1 MAVKAKAEITLA
13 TIRDVQSVTR
23 YYLLQSSTS
32 SIPSKPTAN
41 PPGGS
46 WVKTEPSYTSGS
58 TNSLYFTDLTVFS
71 DGTFVYSDVSLSS
84 SYEAAKAAYN
94 KAVSAEGTANSAS
107 DKVDNLQV
115 GGRNLILNTL
125 YPDATGSNLKR
136 PHIFGQI
143 SNTGGRGTCTVAE
156 HGIRFTCTSENWQYI
171 YFGASA
177 NSATPSM
184 LGLEAGETYTL
195 SADLS
200 WKILSSE
207 EGMADTATRYMGAM
221 LFYSTVESGS
231 WSAIDTIDG
240 FPITQAEKGTEMSG
254 RLEYTFTV
262 PLTAKRLYL
271 GIRSG
276 DANANHYAVGDY
288 IEARNLKLEKGNK
301 ATGWT
306 PAPEDLDASLSE
318 ARSLANA
325 AQNTA
330 DTALSEAV
338 EYVVGTQT
346 EVTGTW
352 TGVTREVALTAGKTI
367 AYKLPFAG
375 SGNASLKLALA
386 DGSETDL
393 IPVYLNTTRVTT
405 HFGAGSVINMTY
417 DGESWR
423 ASSIPNTNTNY
434 YDRRLHNTAIK
445 AAAAVTKAHLIAGTA
460 DGYKNFAASL
470 AFDLAYPILYASAAI
485 SANTTAKTAYEAMPD
500 VNFSTTGTI
509 ESGTAAKILWLKGT
523 VEGNTFTIAE
533 SNWLTTVVPTEEDG
547 MYYIPLG
554 VMSSTTVGYFATSD
568 RLYAFVDGAFQPLDN
583 ASRKLAEKARE
594 EVVDAEERVRTY
606 AESAVSQKADEI
618 EISISTVTGTLA
630 AGIQDC
636 QESIAQTDEALND
649 SVDTLTQRI
658 SDQEDALLDYKH
670 ETSTYFRFNTD
681 GLNIGKQEDGDE
693 SPYSI
698 NIDNEKMA
706 FLQNGTEIAYVQ
718 YNKMHI
724 NAIEAMDRLSVGA
737 AADGGY
743 FDFISTEYGMGV
755 KWRAVNQSNG
765 ASLNMMRAGLRVMA
779 KRAEEYEAVQDEEG
793 VFKVDFGGED
803 K

>member
-58 TNSLYFTDLTVFS
+58 TNSLYFTDLTVFT
-71 DGTFVYSDVSLSS
+71 DGSFSYSDVSLSS

-94 KAVSAEGTANSAS
+94 RAVAAEGTAS
-107 DKVDNLQV
+107 
-115 GGRNLILNTL
+115 
-125 YPDATGSNLKR
+125 
-136 PHIFGQI
+136 
-143 SNTGGRGTCTVAE
+143 
-156 HGIRFTCTSENWQYI
+156 
-171 YFGASA
+171 
-177 NSATPSM
+177 
-184 LGLEAGETYTL
+184 
-195 SADLS
+195 
-200 WKILSSE
+200 
-207 EGMADTATRYMGAM
+207 
-221 LFYSTVESGS
+221 
-231 WSAIDTIDG
+231 
-240 FPITQAEKGTEMSG
+240 
-254 RLEYTFTV
+254 
-262 PLTAKRLYL
+262 
-271 GIRSG
+271 
-276 DANANHYAVGDY
+276 
-288 IEARNLKLEKGNK
+288 
-301 ATGWT
+301 
-306 PAPEDLDASLSE
+306 
-318 ARSLANA
+318 
-325 AQNTA
+325 
-330 DTALSEAV
+330 TALAQSV
-338 EYVVGTQT
+338 EYIVGTQT
-346 EVTGTW
+346 AVTGNW
-352 TGVTREVALTAGKTI
+352 TGVSVDGALYAGKTI
-367 AYKLPFAG
+367 AYKLPYAG
-375 SGNASLKLALA
+375 SGNASLKLTLA
-386 DGSETDL
+386 NGSETEL
-393 IPVYLNTTRVTT
+393 VPVYLNTTRVTT
-405 HFGAGSVINMTY
+405 HFGAGAVINMTY
-417 DGESWR
+417 DGTAWR
-423 ASSIPNTNTNY
+423 AASIPNSNN
-434 YDRRLHNTAIK
+434 YDRRLHNSAIK
-445 AAAAVTKAHLIAGTA
+445 AAAAVTAAHLIAGKA
-460 DGYKNFAASL
+460 DGYKMLAASL

-485 SANTTAKTAYEAMPD
+485 SANATAKSAYEALPD

-509 ESGTAAKILWLKGT
+509 QSGAANKILWLKGT

-533 SNWLTTVVPTEEDG
+533 GNWLTTVVPAEDDG

-554 VMSSTTVGYFATSD
+554 VMSSTTTGYFASSD
-568 RLYAFVDGAFQPLDN
+568 RLYAFVDDAFQPLDN

-606 AESAVSQKADEI
+606 TESAVSQKADEI

-636 QESIAQTDEALND
+636 QESIAQTDEALAD

-698 NIDNEKMA
+698 NIDNEKMG
-706 FLQNGTEIAYVQ
+706 FLQNGVEIAYVQ

-765 ASLNMMRAGLRVMA
+765 ASLNMMRVMA
-779 KRAEEYEAVQDEEG
+779 KKAAEYEAVRDEVG

-803 K
+803 T

>member
-41 PPGGS
+41 PPTGS

-58 TNSLYFTDLTVFS
+58 TNSLYFTDLTVFT
-71 DGTFVYSDVSLSS
+71 DGSFSYSDVSLSS

-94 KAVSAEGTANSAS
+94 KAVAAEGTAS
-107 DKVDNLQV
+107 
-115 GGRNLILNTL
+115 
-125 YPDATGSNLKR
+125 
-136 PHIFGQI
+136 
-143 SNTGGRGTCTVAE
+143 
-156 HGIRFTCTSENWQYI
+156 
-171 YFGASA
+171 
-177 NSATPSM
+177 
-184 LGLEAGETYTL
+184 
-195 SADLS
+195 
-200 WKILSSE
+200 
-207 EGMADTATRYMGAM
+207 
-221 LFYSTVESGS
+221 
-231 WSAIDTIDG
+231 
-240 FPITQAEKGTEMSG
+240 
-254 RLEYTFTV
+254 
-262 PLTAKRLYL
+262 
-271 GIRSG
+271 
-276 DANANHYAVGDY
+276 
-288 IEARNLKLEKGNK
+288 
-301 ATGWT
+301 
-306 PAPEDLDASLSE
+306 
-318 ARSLANA
+318 
-325 AQNTA
+325 
-330 DTALSEAV
+330 TALAQSV
-338 EYVVGTQT
+338 EYIVGTQT
-346 EVTGTW
+346 AVTGNW
-352 TGVTREVALTAGKTI
+352 TGVSVDGALYAGKTI
-367 AYKLPFAG
+367 AYKLPYAG
-375 SGNASLKLALA
+375 SGNASLKLTLA
-386 DGSETDL
+386 NGSETEL
-393 IPVYLNTTRVTT
+393 VPVYLNTTRVTT
-405 HFGAGSVINMTY
+405 HFGAGAVINMTY
-417 DGESWR
+417 DGTAWR
-423 ASSIPNTNTNY
+423 AASIPNSNN
-434 YDRRLHNTAIK
+434 YDRRLHNSAIK
-445 AAAAVTKAHLIAGTA
+445 AAAAVTAAHLIAGKA
-460 DGYKNFAASL
+460 DGYKMLAASL

-485 SANTTAKTAYEAMPD
+485 SANATAKSAYEALPD

-509 ESGTAAKILWLKGT
+509 QSGAANKSLWLKGT

-533 SNWLTTVVPTEEDG
+533 GNWLTTVVPVEDDG

-554 VMSSTTVGYFATSD
+554 VMSSTTTGYFASSD
-568 RLYAFVDGAFQPLDN
+568 RLYAFVDDAFQPLDN

-606 AESAVSQKADEI
+606 TESAVSQKADEI

-636 QESIAQTDEALND
+636 QESIAQTDEALAD

-698 NIDNEKMA
+698 NIDNEKMG
-706 FLQNGTEIAYVQ
+706 FLQNGVEIAYVQ

-765 ASLNMMRAGLRVMA
+765 ASLNMMRVMA
-779 KRAEEYEAVQDEEG
+779 KKAAEYEAVRDEVG

-803 K
+803 T

>member
-32 SIPSKPTAN
+32 SMPSKPNAN

-58 TNSLYFTDLTVFS
+58 TNSLYFTDLTVFTDAS
-71 DGTFVYSDVSLSS
+71 FSYSDVSLSS

-94 KAVSAEGTANSAS
+94 KAVAAEGTASSA
-107 DKVDNLQV
+107 
-115 GGRNLILNTL
+115 
-125 YPDATGSNLKR
+125 
-136 PHIFGQI
+136 
-143 SNTGGRGTCTVAE
+143 
-156 HGIRFTCTSENWQYI
+156 
-171 YFGASA
+171 
-177 NSATPSM
+177 
-184 LGLEAGETYTL
+184 
-195 SADLS
+195 
-200 WKILSSE
+200 
-207 EGMADTATRYMGAM
+207 
-221 LFYSTVESGS
+221 
-231 WSAIDTIDG
+231 
-240 FPITQAEKGTEMSG
+240 
-254 RLEYTFTV
+254 
-262 PLTAKRLYL
+262 
-271 GIRSG
+271 
-276 DANANHYAVGDY
+276 
-288 IEARNLKLEKGNK
+288 
-301 ATGWT
+301 
-306 PAPEDLDASLSE
+306 
-318 ARSLANA
+318 LA
-325 AQNTA
+325 Q
-330 DTALSEAV
+330 SV
-338 EYVVGTQT
+338 EYIVGTQT
-346 EVTGTW
+346 AATGSW
-352 TGVTREVALTAGKTI
+352 KGVSTDAALYAGKTI
-367 AYKLPFAG
+367 AYKLPYAG
-375 SGNASLKLALA
+375 SGNASLTLTLA
-386 DGSETDL
+386 DGSATAA

-405 HFGAGSVINMTY
+405 HFGAGCVINMTY
-417 DGESWR
+417 DGTNWR
-423 ASSIPNTNTNY
+423 AASIPNSNT
-434 YDRRLHNTAIK
+434 YDRVLHNTAIK
-445 AAAAVTKAHLIAGTA
+445 AAAAVTKAHLIAGNA
-460 DGYKNFAASL
+460 DGYKNLAASL
-470 AFDLAYPILYASAAI
+470 MFDLAYPILYASEAI
-485 SANTTAKTAYEAMPD
+485 VANATAKTTYEAIPD

-509 ESGTAAKILWLKGT
+509 ESGTAAKILWLKGE
-523 VEGNTFTIAE
+523 VEDNHFTIAA

-547 MYYIPLG
+547 MNYIPLG
-554 VMSSTTVGYFATSD
+554 VMSSATVGYFTSSD

-681 GLNIGKQEDGDE
+681 GLNIGKQQDGDE

-698 NIDNEKMA
+698 NIDNEKMG
-706 FLQNGTEIAYVQ
+706 FLQNGVEIAYVQ

-765 ASLNMMRAGLRVMA
+765 TSLNMMRAGMKMMA
-779 KRAEEYEAVQDEEG
+779 KRAEEYKAVLDEDG
-793 VFKVDFGGED
+793 LFKADFGGNER
-803 K
+803 

>member
-143 SNTGGRGTCTVAE
+143 SNTGGRGTCMVAE
-156 HGIRFTCTSENWQYI
+156 HGIRFTTTSENWQYI

-177 NSATPSM
+177 NSAEPCM

-207 EGMADTATRYMGAM
+207 AGMADTATRYMGGM
-221 LFYSTVESGS
+221 LWYSTVDSGS
-231 WSAIDTIDG
+231 FSSIGTIED
-240 FPITQAEKGTEMSG
+240 FPITQADKGTEMSG

-271 GIRSG
+271 GIRST

-301 ATGWT
+301 ATDWT
-306 PAPEDLDASLSE
+306 PAPEDLDA
-318 ARSLANA
+318 AVTA
-325 AQNTA
+325 AKQTA
-330 DTALSEAV
+330 DTALAQSV
-338 EYVVGTQT
+338 EYIIGTQT
-346 EVTGTW
+346 EATGTW
-352 TGVTREVALTAGKTI
+352 TGVSLDTALYEGKTI
-367 AYKLPFAG
+367 AYKLPYAG
-375 SGNASLKLALA
+375 SGNASLVLTLA
-386 DGSETDL
+386 DGTQTEAV
-393 IPVYLNTTRVTT
+393 PVYMNNTRVTT
-405 HFGAGSVINMTY
+405 HYPQYTVIKMTY
-417 DGESWR
+417 DGAAWR
-423 ASSIPNTNTNY
+423 TDNYYTNSNN
-434 YDRRLHNTAIK
+434 YDRRLHNSAIK
-445 AAAAVTKAHLIAGTA
+445 AAAAVTKAHLIAGTEA
-460 DGYKNFAASL
+460 GYKNFAASL

-485 SANTTAKTAYEAMPD
+485 SANATAKTAYEAIPD

-523 VEGNTFTIAE
+523 VEGNIFTIAA

-554 VMSSTTVGYFATSD
+554 VMSSATAGYFATSD

-698 NIDNEKMA
+698 NIDNEKMG
-706 FLQNGTEIAYVQ
+706 FLQNGVEIAYVQ

-765 ASLNMMRAGLRVMA
+765 ASLNMMRAGMKVMA
-779 KRAEEYEAVQDEEG
+779 KKAAEYEAVHDEDG

>member
-32 SIPSKPTAN
+32 SMPSKPTAN
-41 PPGGS
+41 PPTGS

-58 TNSLYFTDLTVFS
+58 TNSLYLTDLTVFT
-71 DGTFVYSDVSLSS
+71 DGSFSYSDVSLSS

-94 KAVSAEGTANSAS
+94 KAVAAEGKAS
-107 DKVDNLQV
+107 
-115 GGRNLILNTL
+115 
-125 YPDATGSNLKR
+125 
-136 PHIFGQI
+136 
-143 SNTGGRGTCTVAE
+143 
-156 HGIRFTCTSENWQYI
+156 
-171 YFGASA
+171 
-177 NSATPSM
+177 
-184 LGLEAGETYTL
+184 
-195 SADLS
+195 
-200 WKILSSE
+200 
-207 EGMADTATRYMGAM
+207 
-221 LFYSTVESGS
+221 
-231 WSAIDTIDG
+231 
-240 FPITQAEKGTEMSG
+240 
-254 RLEYTFTV
+254 
-262 PLTAKRLYL
+262 
-271 GIRSG
+271 
-276 DANANHYAVGDY
+276 
-288 IEARNLKLEKGNK
+288 
-301 ATGWT
+301 
-306 PAPEDLDASLSE
+306 
-318 ARSLANA
+318 
-325 AQNTA
+325 
-330 DTALSEAV
+330 TALAQSV
-338 EYVVGTQT
+338 EYIVGTQT
-346 EVTGTW
+346 AVTGNW
-352 TGVTREVALTAGKTI
+352 TGVSVDGALYAGKTI
-367 AYKLPFAG
+367 AYKLPYAG
-375 SGNASLKLALA
+375 SGNASLKLTLA
-386 DGSETDL
+386 NGSETEL
-393 IPVYLNTTRVTT
+393 VPVYLNTTRVTT
-405 HFGAGSVINMTY
+405 HFGAGAVINMTY
-417 DGESWR
+417 DGTAWR
-423 ASSIPNTNTNY
+423 AASIPNSNN
-434 YDRRLHNTAIK
+434 YDRRLHNSAIK
-445 AAAAVTKAHLIAGTA
+445 AAAAVTAAHLIAGKA
-460 DGYKNFAASL
+460 DGYKMLAASL

-485 SANTTAKTAYEAMPD
+485 SANATAKSSYEALPD

-509 ESGTAAKILWLKGT
+509 QSGAANKILWLKGT

-533 SNWLTTVVPTEEDG
+533 GNWLTTVVPVEDDG

-554 VMSSTTVGYFATSD
+554 VMSSTTTGYFASSD
-568 RLYAFVDGAFQPLDN
+568 RLYAFVDDAFQPLDN

-606 AESAVSQKADEI
+606 TESAVSQKADEI

-636 QESIAQTDEALND
+636 QESIAQTDETLAD

-698 NIDNEKMA
+698 NIDNEKMG
-706 FLQNGTEIAYVQ
+706 FLQNGVEIAYVQ

-765 ASLNMMRAGLRVMA
+765 ASLNMMRVMA
-779 KRAEEYEAVQDEEG
+779 KKAAEYVAVRDEVG

-803 K
+803 T

>member
-32 SIPSKPTAN
+32 SIPSKPTVN
-41 PPGGS
+41 PPGGT

-58 TNSLYFTDLTVFS
+58 TNSLYFTDLTVFT
-71 DGTFVYSDVSLSS
+71 DGSFSYSDVSLSS

-107 DKVDNLQV
+107 EKVDNLQV

-156 HGIRFTCTSENWQYI
+156 HGIRFTTTSENWQYI

-177 NSATPSM
+177 NSAEPCM

-207 EGMADTATRYMGAM
+207 AGMADTATRYIGGM
-221 LFYSTVESGS
+221 LWYSTVESGS
-231 WSAIDTIDG
+231 FSSIGSIED
-240 FPITQAEKGTEMSG
+240 FPITQADKGTEMSG

-271 GIRSG
+271 GIRST

-301 ATGWT
+301 ATDWT
-306 PAPEDLDASLSE
+306 PAPEDLDSAVT
-318 ARSLANA
+318 A
-325 AQNTA
+325 AKQTA
-330 DTALSEAV
+330 DTALAQSV
-338 EYVVGTQT
+338 EYIVGTQT
-346 EVTGTW
+346 EATGTW
-352 TGVTREVALTAGKTI
+352 TGVSLDTALYEGKTI

-375 SGNASLKLALA
+375 SGNASLILTLA
-386 DGSETDL
+386 DGSQTEAM
-393 IPVYLNTTRVTT
+393 PVYMNNTRVTT
-405 HFGAGSVINMTY
+405 HYPQYTVIKMTFDGAA
-417 DGESWR
+417 WR
-423 ASSIPNTNTNY
+423 TDNYYTNSNN
-434 YDRRLHNTAIK
+434 YDRRLHNSAIK

-460 DGYKNFAASL
+460 EGYKNFAASL
-470 AFDLAYPILYASAAI
+470 EFDLAYPILYASAAI
-485 SANTTAKTAYEAMPD
+485 SANSTAKTAYEAIPD
-500 VNFSTTGTI
+500 VNFSTTGAI

-523 VEGNTFTIAE
+523 VEGNTFTIAA

-554 VMSSTTVGYFATSD
+554 VMSSATAGYFATSD
-568 RLYAFVDGAFQPLDN
+568 RLYAYVDGAFQPLDN

-698 NIDNEKMA
+698 NIDNEKMG
-706 FLQNGTEIAYVQ
+706 FLQNGVEIAYVQ

-765 ASLNMMRAGLRVMA
+765 ASLNMMRAGMKVIA
-779 KRAEEYEAVQDEEG
+779 KKAAEYEAVHDEDG

>member
-32 SIPSKPTAN
+32 SMPSKPTAN
-41 PPGGS
+41 PPTGS

-58 TNSLYFTDLTVFS
+58 TNSLYLTDLTVFT
-71 DGTFVYSDVSLSS
+71 DGSFSYSDVSLSS
-84 SYEAAKAAYN
+84 SYEAAKSAYN
-94 KAVSAEGTANSAS
+94 KAVTAEGTAS
-107 DKVDNLQV
+107 
-115 GGRNLILNTL
+115 
-125 YPDATGSNLKR
+125 
-136 PHIFGQI
+136 
-143 SNTGGRGTCTVAE
+143 
-156 HGIRFTCTSENWQYI
+156 
-171 YFGASA
+171 
-177 NSATPSM
+177 
-184 LGLEAGETYTL
+184 
-195 SADLS
+195 
-200 WKILSSE
+200 
-207 EGMADTATRYMGAM
+207 
-221 LFYSTVESGS
+221 
-231 WSAIDTIDG
+231 
-240 FPITQAEKGTEMSG
+240 
-254 RLEYTFTV
+254 
-262 PLTAKRLYL
+262 
-271 GIRSG
+271 
-276 DANANHYAVGDY
+276 
-288 IEARNLKLEKGNK
+288 
-301 ATGWT
+301 
-306 PAPEDLDASLSE
+306 
-318 ARSLANA
+318 
-325 AQNTA
+325 
-330 DTALSEAV
+330 TALAQSV
-338 EYVVGTQT
+338 EYIVGTQT
-346 EVTGTW
+346 AVTGNW
-352 TGVTREVALTAGKTI
+352 TGVSVDGALYAGKTI
-367 AYKLPFAG
+367 AYKLPYAG
-375 SGNASLKLALA
+375 SGNASLKLTLA
-386 DGSETDL
+386 NGSETEL
-393 IPVYLNTTRVTT
+393 VPVYLNTTRVTT
-405 HFGAGSVINMTY
+405 HFGAGAVINMTY
-417 DGESWR
+417 DGTAWR
-423 ASSIPNTNTNY
+423 AASIPNSNN
-434 YDRRLHNTAIK
+434 YDRRLHNSAIK
-445 AAAAVTKAHLIAGTA
+445 AAAAVTAAHLIAGKA
-460 DGYKNFAASL
+460 DGYKMLAASL

-485 SANTTAKTAYEAMPD
+485 SANATAKSAYEALPD

-509 ESGTAAKILWLKGT
+509 QSGAANKILWLKGT

-533 SNWLTTVVPTEEDG
+533 GNWLTTVVPVEDDG

-554 VMSSTTVGYFATSD
+554 VMSSTTTGYFASSD

-606 AESAVSQKADEI
+606 TESAVSQKADEI

-636 QESIAQTDEALND
+636 QESIAQTDEALAD

-698 NIDNEKMA
+698 NIDNEKMG
-706 FLQNGTEIAYVQ
+706 FLQNGVEIAYVQ

-765 ASLNMMRAGLRVMA
+765 ASLNMMRVMA
-779 KRAEEYEAVQDEEG
+779 KKAAEYEAVRDEVG

-803 K
+803 T

>member
-58 TNSLYFTDLTVFS
+58 TNSLYFTDLTVFTDS
-71 DGTFVYSDVSLSS
+71 SFSYSDVSLSS

-94 KAVSAEGTANSAS
+94 KAVSAEGTANNAS
-107 DKVDNLQV
+107 EKVDNLQV

-125 YPDATGSNLKR
+125 YPNATGSNLKR

-143 SNTGGRGTCTVAE
+143 SNTSGRGTASVAE
-156 HGIRFTCTSENWQYI
+156 HGIRFTTTSENWQYI
-171 YFGASA
+171 YFGSSS
-177 NSATPSM
+177 NTATPCM

-207 EGMADTATRYMGAM
+207 AGMADTETRYMGAM
-221 LFYSTVESGS
+221 LFCSTVESGS
-231 WSAIDTIDG
+231 WSAIGTIDG
-240 FPITQAEKGTEMSG
+240 FPITQADKGTEMSG

-262 PLTAKRLYL
+262 PMTAKRLYL

-276 DANANHYAVGDY
+276 DSNASHYGVGDY

-301 ATGWT
+301 ATDWT
-306 PAPEDLDASLSE
+306 PAPEDLDA
-318 ARSLANA
+318 AVTA

-338 EYVVGTQT
+338 EYVIGTQT

-375 SGNASLKLALA
+375 SGNASLKLTLA

-434 YDRRLHNTAIK
+434 YDRRLHNSAIK

-460 DGYKNFAASL
+460 DGYRNFAASL

-485 SANTTAKTAYEAMPD
+485 SANATAKTAYEAMPD

-509 ESGTAAKILWLKGT
+509 ESGTAAKLLWLKGE
-523 VEGNTFTIAE
+523 VQGNTFTIADT
-533 SNWLTTVVPTEEDG
+533 NWLTTVVPTEEDG

-554 VMSSTTVGYFATSD
+554 VMSSATAGYLATSD

-594 EVVDAEERVRTY
+594 EVVDAEERVRIY

-630 AGIQDC
+630 AGIQNC
-636 QESIAQTDEALND
+636 QESIAQTDETLTG
-649 SVDTLTQRI
+649 SLDTLTQRI

-670 ETSTYFRFNTD
+670 EASTYFRFNTN

-698 NIDNEKMA
+698 NIDNEKMG
-706 FLQNGTEIAYVQ
+706 FLQNGQEIAYVQ

-743 FDFISTEYGMGV
+743 FDFISTEFGMGI
-755 KWRAVNQSNG
+755 KWRAVANPT
-765 ASLNMMRAGLRVMA
+765 
-779 KRAEEYEAVQDEEG
+779 ET
-793 VFKVDFGGED
+793 
-803 K
+803 

>member
-58 TNSLYFTDLTVFS
+58 TNSLYFTDLTVFT
-71 DGTFVYSDVSLSS
+71 DGSFSYSDVSLSS

-94 KAVSAEGTANSAS
+94 KAVSAEGTANNAS
-107 DKVDNLQV
+107 EKVDNLQV

-125 YPDATGSNLKR
+125 YPNATGSNLKR

-143 SNTGGRGTCTVAE
+143 SNTSGRGTASVAE
-156 HGIRFTCTSENWQYI
+156 HGIRFTTTSENWQYI
-171 YFGASA
+171 YFGSSS
-177 NSATPSM
+177 NTATPCM

-207 EGMADTATRYMGAM
+207 AGMADTETRYMGAM
-221 LFYSTVESGS
+221 LFCSTVESGS
-231 WSAIDTIDG
+231 WSAIGTIDG
-240 FPITQAEKGTEMSG
+240 FPITQADKGTEMSG

-262 PLTAKRLYL
+262 PMTAKRLYL

-276 DANANHYAVGDY
+276 DSNAGHYGVGDY

-301 ATGWT
+301 ATDWT
-306 PAPEDLDASLSE
+306 PAPEDLDA
-318 ARSLANA
+318 AVTA

-338 EYVVGTQT
+338 EYVIGTQT

-375 SGNASLKLALA
+375 SGNASLKLTLA

-434 YDRRLHNTAIK
+434 YDRRLHNSAIK

-460 DGYKNFAASL
+460 DGYRNFAASL

-485 SANTTAKTAYEAMPD
+485 NANATAKTAYEAMPD

-509 ESGTAAKILWLKGT
+509 ESGTAAKLLWLKGE
-523 VEGNTFTIAE
+523 VEGNTFTIADT
-533 SNWLTTVVPTEEDG
+533 NWLTTVVPTEEDG

-554 VMSSTTVGYFATSD
+554 VMSSATAGYFATSD

-594 EVVDAEERVRTY
+594 EVVDAEARARIY

-630 AGIQDC
+630 AGIQNC
-636 QESIAQTDEALND
+636 QESIAQTDETLTG
-649 SVDTLTQRI
+649 SLDTLTQRI

-670 ETSTYFRFNTD
+670 EASTYFRFNTN

-698 NIDNEKMA
+698 NIDNEKMG
-706 FLQNGTEIAYVQ
+706 FLQNGQEIAYVQ

-743 FDFISTEYGMGV
+743 FDFISTEFGMGI
-755 KWRAVNQSNG
+755 KWRAVANPT
-765 ASLNMMRAGLRVMA
+765 
-779 KRAEEYEAVQDEEG
+779 ET
-793 VFKVDFGGED
+793 
-803 K
+803 

>member
-41 PPGGS
+41 PPTGS

-58 TNSLYFTDLTVFS
+58 TNSLYFTDLTVFT
-71 DGTFVYSDVSLSS
+71 DGSFSYSDVSLSS

-94 KAVSAEGTANSAS
+94 KAVAAEGTAS
-107 DKVDNLQV
+107 
-115 GGRNLILNTL
+115 
-125 YPDATGSNLKR
+125 
-136 PHIFGQI
+136 
-143 SNTGGRGTCTVAE
+143 
-156 HGIRFTCTSENWQYI
+156 
-171 YFGASA
+171 
-177 NSATPSM
+177 
-184 LGLEAGETYTL
+184 
-195 SADLS
+195 
-200 WKILSSE
+200 
-207 EGMADTATRYMGAM
+207 
-221 LFYSTVESGS
+221 
-231 WSAIDTIDG
+231 
-240 FPITQAEKGTEMSG
+240 
-254 RLEYTFTV
+254 
-262 PLTAKRLYL
+262 
-271 GIRSG
+271 
-276 DANANHYAVGDY
+276 
-288 IEARNLKLEKGNK
+288 
-301 ATGWT
+301 
-306 PAPEDLDASLSE
+306 
-318 ARSLANA
+318 
-325 AQNTA
+325 
-330 DTALSEAV
+330 TALAQSV
-338 EYVVGTQT
+338 EYIVGTQT
-346 EVTGTW
+346 AVTGNW
-352 TGVTREVALTAGKTI
+352 TGVSVDGALYAGKTI
-367 AYKLPFAG
+367 AYKLPYAG
-375 SGNASLKLALA
+375 SGNASLKLTLA
-386 DGSETDL
+386 NGSETEL
-393 IPVYLNTTRVTT
+393 VPVYLNTTRVTT
-405 HFGAGSVINMTY
+405 HFGAGAVINMTY
-417 DGESWR
+417 DGTAWR
-423 ASSIPNTNTNY
+423 AASIPNSNN
-434 YDRRLHNTAIK
+434 YDRRLHNSAIK
-445 AAAAVTKAHLIAGTA
+445 AAAAVTAAHLIAGKA
-460 DGYKNFAASL
+460 DGYKMLAASL

-485 SANTTAKTAYEAMPD
+485 SANATAKSSYEALPD

-509 ESGTAAKILWLKGT
+509 QSGAANKILWLKGT

-533 SNWLTTVVPTEEDG
+533 GNWLTTVVPVEDDG

-554 VMSSTTVGYFATSD
+554 VMSSTTTGYFASSD
-568 RLYAFVDGAFQPLDN
+568 RLYAFVDDAFQPLDN

-606 AESAVSQKADEI
+606 TESAVSQKADEI

-636 QESIAQTDEALND
+636 QESIAQTDEALAD

-698 NIDNEKMA
+698 NIDNEKMG
-706 FLQNGTEIAYVQ
+706 FLQNGVEIAYVQ

-765 ASLNMMRAGLRVMA
+765 ASLNMMRVMA
-779 KRAEEYEAVQDEEG
+779 KKAAEYEAVRDEVG

-803 K
+803 T

>member
-41 PPGGS
+41 PPTGS

-58 TNSLYFTDLTVFS
+58 TNSLYLTDLTVFT
-71 DGTFVYSDVSLSS
+71 DGSFSYSDVSLSS

-94 KAVSAEGTANSAS
+94 KAVAAEGKAS
-107 DKVDNLQV
+107 
-115 GGRNLILNTL
+115 
-125 YPDATGSNLKR
+125 
-136 PHIFGQI
+136 
-143 SNTGGRGTCTVAE
+143 
-156 HGIRFTCTSENWQYI
+156 
-171 YFGASA
+171 
-177 NSATPSM
+177 
-184 LGLEAGETYTL
+184 
-195 SADLS
+195 
-200 WKILSSE
+200 
-207 EGMADTATRYMGAM
+207 
-221 LFYSTVESGS
+221 
-231 WSAIDTIDG
+231 
-240 FPITQAEKGTEMSG
+240 
-254 RLEYTFTV
+254 
-262 PLTAKRLYL
+262 
-271 GIRSG
+271 
-276 DANANHYAVGDY
+276 
-288 IEARNLKLEKGNK
+288 
-301 ATGWT
+301 
-306 PAPEDLDASLSE
+306 
-318 ARSLANA
+318 
-325 AQNTA
+325 
-330 DTALSEAV
+330 TALAQSV
-338 EYVVGTQT
+338 EYIVGTQT
-346 EVTGTW
+346 AVTGNW
-352 TGVTREVALTAGKTI
+352 TGVSMDGALYAGKTI
-367 AYKLPFAG
+367 AYKLPYAG
-375 SGNASLKLALA
+375 SGNASLKLTLA
-386 DGSETDL
+386 NGSETEL
-393 IPVYLNTTRVTT
+393 VPVYLNTTRVTT
-405 HFGAGSVINMTY
+405 HFGAGAVINMTY
-417 DGESWR
+417 DGTAWR
-423 ASSIPNTNTNY
+423 AASIPNSNN
-434 YDRRLHNTAIK
+434 YDRRLHNSAIK
-445 AAAAVTKAHLIAGTA
+445 AAAAVTAAHLIAGKA
-460 DGYKNFAASL
+460 DGYKMLAASL

-485 SANTTAKTAYEAMPD
+485 SANATAKSAYEALPD

-509 ESGTAAKILWLKGT
+509 QSGAANKILWLKGT

-533 SNWLTTVVPTEEDG
+533 GNWLTTVVPAEDDG

-554 VMSSTTVGYFATSD
+554 VMSSTTTGYFASSD
-568 RLYAFVDGAFQPLDN
+568 RLYAFVDDAFQPLDN

-606 AESAVSQKADEI
+606 TESAVSQKADEI

-636 QESIAQTDEALND
+636 QESIAQTDEALAD

-698 NIDNEKMA
+698 NIDNEKMG
-706 FLQNGTEIAYVQ
+706 FLQNGVEIAYVQ

-765 ASLNMMRAGLRVMA
+765 ASLNMMRVMA
-779 KRAEEYEAVQDEEG
+779 KKAAEYEAVRDEVG

-803 K
+803 T

>member
-32 SIPSKPTAN
+32 SMPSKPTAN
-41 PPGGS
+41 PPTGS

-58 TNSLYFTDLTVFS
+58 TNSLYFTDLTVFT
-71 DGTFVYSDVSLSS
+71 DGSFSYSDVSLSS

-94 KAVSAEGTANSAS
+94 RAVAAEGTAS
-107 DKVDNLQV
+107 
-115 GGRNLILNTL
+115 
-125 YPDATGSNLKR
+125 
-136 PHIFGQI
+136 
-143 SNTGGRGTCTVAE
+143 
-156 HGIRFTCTSENWQYI
+156 
-171 YFGASA
+171 
-177 NSATPSM
+177 
-184 LGLEAGETYTL
+184 
-195 SADLS
+195 
-200 WKILSSE
+200 
-207 EGMADTATRYMGAM
+207 
-221 LFYSTVESGS
+221 
-231 WSAIDTIDG
+231 
-240 FPITQAEKGTEMSG
+240 
-254 RLEYTFTV
+254 
-262 PLTAKRLYL
+262 
-271 GIRSG
+271 
-276 DANANHYAVGDY
+276 
-288 IEARNLKLEKGNK
+288 
-301 ATGWT
+301 
-306 PAPEDLDASLSE
+306 
-318 ARSLANA
+318 
-325 AQNTA
+325 
-330 DTALSEAV
+330 TALAQSV
-338 EYVVGTQT
+338 EYIVGTQT
-346 EVTGTW
+346 AVAGNW
-352 TGVTREVALTAGKTI
+352 TGVSVDGALYAGKTI
-367 AYKLPFAG
+367 AYKLPYAG
-375 SGNASLKLALA
+375 SGNASLKLTLA
-386 DGSETDL
+386 NGSETEL
-393 IPVYLNTTRVTT
+393 VPVYLNTTRVTT
-405 HFGAGSVINMTY
+405 HFGAGAVINMTY
-417 DGESWR
+417 DGTAWR
-423 ASSIPNTNTNY
+423 AASIPNSNN
-434 YDRRLHNTAIK
+434 YDRRLHNSAIK
-445 AAAAVTKAHLIAGTA
+445 AAAAVTAAHLIAGKA
-460 DGYKNFAASL
+460 DGYKMLAASL

-485 SANTTAKTAYEAMPD
+485 SANATAKSAYEALPD

-509 ESGTAAKILWLKGT
+509 QSGAANKILWLKGT

-533 SNWLTTVVPTEEDG
+533 GNWLTTVVPVEDDG

-554 VMSSTTVGYFATSD
+554 VMSSTTTGYFASSD
-568 RLYAFVDGAFQPLDN
+568 RLYAFVDDAFQPLDN

-606 AESAVSQKADEI
+606 TESAVSQKADEI

-636 QESIAQTDEALND
+636 QESIAQTDEALAD

-698 NIDNEKMA
+698 NIDNEKMG
-706 FLQNGTEIAYVQ
+706 FLQNGVEIAYVQ

-765 ASLNMMRAGLRVMA
+765 ASLNMMRVMA
-779 KRAEEYEAVQDEEG
+779 KKAAEYEAVRDEVG

-803 K
+803 T

>member
-41 PPGGS
+41 PPTGS

-58 TNSLYFTDLTVFS
+58 TNSLYLTDLTVFT
-71 DGTFVYSDVSLSS
+71 DGSFSYSDVSLSS

-94 KAVSAEGTANSAS
+94 KAVAAEGTAS
-107 DKVDNLQV
+107 
-115 GGRNLILNTL
+115 
-125 YPDATGSNLKR
+125 
-136 PHIFGQI
+136 
-143 SNTGGRGTCTVAE
+143 
-156 HGIRFTCTSENWQYI
+156 
-171 YFGASA
+171 
-177 NSATPSM
+177 
-184 LGLEAGETYTL
+184 
-195 SADLS
+195 
-200 WKILSSE
+200 
-207 EGMADTATRYMGAM
+207 
-221 LFYSTVESGS
+221 
-231 WSAIDTIDG
+231 
-240 FPITQAEKGTEMSG
+240 
-254 RLEYTFTV
+254 
-262 PLTAKRLYL
+262 
-271 GIRSG
+271 
-276 DANANHYAVGDY
+276 
-288 IEARNLKLEKGNK
+288 
-301 ATGWT
+301 
-306 PAPEDLDASLSE
+306 
-318 ARSLANA
+318 
-325 AQNTA
+325 
-330 DTALSEAV
+330 TALAQSV
-338 EYVVGTQT
+338 EYIVGTQT
-346 EVTGTW
+346 AVTGNW
-352 TGVTREVALTAGKTI
+352 TGVSVDGALYAGKTI
-367 AYKLPFAG
+367 AYKLPYAG
-375 SGNASLKLALA
+375 SGNASLKLTLA
-386 DGSETDL
+386 NGSETEL
-393 IPVYLNTTRVTT
+393 VPVYLNTTRVTT
-405 HFGAGSVINMTY
+405 HFGAGAVINMTY
-417 DGESWR
+417 DGTAWR
-423 ASSIPNTNTNY
+423 AASIPNSNN
-434 YDRRLHNTAIK
+434 YDRRLHNSAIK
-445 AAAAVTKAHLIAGTA
+445 AAAAVTAAHLIAGKA
-460 DGYKNFAASL
+460 DGYKMLAASL

-485 SANTTAKTAYEAMPD
+485 SANATAKSSYEALPD

-509 ESGTAAKILWLKGT
+509 QSGAANKILWLKGT

-533 SNWLTTVVPTEEDG
+533 GNWLTTVVPVEDDG

-554 VMSSTTVGYFATSD
+554 VMSSTTTGYFASSD
-568 RLYAFVDGAFQPLDN
+568 RLYAFVDDAFQPLDN

-606 AESAVSQKADEI
+606 TESAVSQKADEI

-636 QESIAQTDEALND
+636 QESIAQTDEALTD
-649 SVDTLTQRI
+649 SVDTLAQRI

-698 NIDNEKMA
+698 NIDNEKMG
-706 FLQNGTEIAYVQ
+706 FLQNGVEIAYVQ

-765 ASLNMMRAGLRVMA
+765 ASLNMMRVMA
-779 KRAEEYEAVQDEEG
+779 KKAAEYEAVRDEGG

-803 K
+803 T

>member
-32 SIPSKPTAN
+32 SIPSKPTVN
-41 PPGGS
+41 PPGGT

-58 TNSLYFTDLTVFS
+58 TNSLYFTDLTVFT
-71 DGTFVYSDVSLSS
+71 DGSFSYSDVSLSS

-107 DKVDNLQV
+107 EKVDNLQV

-156 HGIRFTCTSENWQYI
+156 HGIRFTTTSENWQYI

-177 NSATPSM
+177 NSAEPCM

-207 EGMADTATRYMGAM
+207 AGIADTATRYMGAM
-221 LFYSTVESGS
+221 LWYSTVESGS
-231 WSAIDTIDG
+231 FSSIGSIED
-240 FPITQAEKGTEMSG
+240 FPITQADKGTEMSG

-262 PLTAKRLYL
+262 PITAKRLYL
-271 GIRSG
+271 GIRST

-301 ATGWT
+301 ATDWT
-306 PAPEDLDASLSE
+306 PAPEDLDVAVT
-318 ARSLANA
+318 A
-325 AQNTA
+325 AKQTA
-330 DTALSEAV
+330 DTALAQSV
-338 EYVVGTQT
+338 EYIVGTQT
-346 EVTGTW
+346 EATGTW
-352 TGVTREVALTAGKTI
+352 TGVSMDTALYEGKTI

-375 SGNASLKLALA
+375 SGNASLILTLA
-386 DGSETDL
+386 DGTQTEAV
-393 IPVYLNTTRVTT
+393 PVYMNNTRVTT
-405 HFGAGSVINMTY
+405 HYPQYTVIKMTY
-417 DGESWR
+417 DGEAWR
-423 ASSIPNTNTNY
+423 TDNYYTNSNN
-434 YDRRLHNTAIK
+434 YDRRLHNSAIK
-445 AAAAVTKAHLIAGTA
+445 AAAAVTKAHLIAGTEA
-460 DGYKNFAASL
+460 GYKNFAASL

-485 SANTTAKTAYEAMPD
+485 SANATAKTAYEAYPD

-523 VEGNTFTIAE
+523 VEANTFTIAA

-554 VMSSTTVGYFATSD
+554 VMSSTTAGYFATSD

-636 QESIAQTDEALND
+636 EESIAQTDEALND

-698 NIDNEKMA
+698 NIDNEKMG
-706 FLQNGTEIAYVQ
+706 FLQNGVEIAYVQ

-765 ASLNMMRAGLRVMA
+765 ASLNMMRAGMKVMA
-779 KRAEEYEAVQDEEG
+779 KKAAEYEAVHDEDG
-793 VFKVDFGGED
+793 VFKVGFGGE